1 MPLGIESNPNL
12 DRDVSDLELSY
23 SALAGACTEIIPQG
37 GELNNMTVGKEGERD
52 EK

>member
-23 SALAGACTEIIPQG
+23 LALAGAY
-37 GELNNMTVGKEGERD
+37 MTVGKEGERD